1 MRNLLIISLLIIVLT
16 GCKKNDEDNYPPII
30 VLKNTTGFTLNESTV
45 PVGGQLQ
52 FGITATTGS
61 APLTNVRITRIADGQ
76 RIKEDDRGI
85 FIKEGGLDYVVTYNK
100 SSAEVEVWEFFVMNA
115 NRDSALTYRTVYLGE
130 GSAYGA
136 IYHYPSVK
144 IGMQENLDYPSL
156 LDVNNGLVYDEN
168 SVAGHEADIEI
179 LGFVY
184 ETSGII
190 SPTLCCPGYTGT
202 TSPNTFYPYVAS
214 WSVKNSI
221 LYDYNSSDNDLVSL
235 DDFNQAQNDSLI
247 VNSYKPASVSGLCK
261 YCYTGKIIPF
271 KTHESKYG
279 LIHVKHSD
287 TLKNGYMELEIKI
300 QQ

>member
-1 MRNLLIISLLIIVLT
+1 MYRYIVFVLSIFIFL
-16 GCKKNDEDNYPPII
+16 GCKKDESQDISPII
-30 VLKNTTGFTLNESTV
+30 ALKNGDGYTLNNAKI
-45 PVGGQLQ
+45 PIGGQLQ
-52 FGITATTGS
+52 FGIAATTGS

-76 RIKEDDRGI
+76 RIKEDDTGI

-168 SVAGHEADIEI
+168 TVAGHEADIEI

-184 ETSGII
+184 ETSGVM

-235 DDFNQAQNDSLI
+235 DDFNQSQNDSLI

-271 KTHESKYG
+271 KTHNSKYG

-287 TLKNGYMELEIKI
+287 TSENGYMELEIKI